1 MLPRAARG
9 ASIRR
14 AAPRPVHTVPEQTRK
29 WHPGHRRRRAA
40 KQAAEN
46 VRKTTE
52 NDAGNTRHVR
62 IFVLYMPE
70 IPDAGARIGRRSSG
84 PRAASASPPRP
95 PTAYG
100 GRTRTHASG
109 LPDVRSGNPGER
121 VRLVVPCAEPNAST
135 GFAGG
140 EESKRTNRIRPV
152 AIRRGRHL
160 PPHRRAEAL
169 RPPVRQNIRPS
180 MYHCRKNDR

>member
-100 GRTRTHASG
+100 VRTRPHASG

>member
-95 PTAYG
+95 PTADG
-100 GRTRTHASG
+100 GRTRPHARG
-109 LPDVRSGNPGER
+109 LPARPSATPGGR
-121 VRLVVPCAEPNAST
+121 GRLVVPCAKPNAST

-140 EESKRTNRIRPV
+140 GRKASERTGSV
-152 AIRRGRHL
+152 HAIRRGRHL
-160 PPHRRAEAL
+160 PPPRKAEAL

>member
-46 VRKTTE
+46 VRKTPE
-52 NDAGNTRHVR
+52 HDAGNTRHVR

-70 IPDAGARIGRRSSG
+70 IPDAGARIGRQSSG

-100 GRTRTHASG
+100 GRTRPHASG

>member
-100 GRTRTHASG
+100 GRTRPHASG

>member
-152 AIRRGRHL
+152 AIRRGRPL